1 MLTHKR
7 TLVFL
12 SVFVELMMTFC
23 KAQKQ
28 KYVCIAAFLKE
39 AGEPSEKTFHLGNRL
54 CRTLRH
60 IENNPRTIP
69 KCVIPT

>member
-23 KAQKQ
+23 KTQKQ

-39 AGEPSEKTFHLGNRL
+39 AGEPSRRHF
-54 CRTLRH
+54 TLETDSVERSVTKK
-60 IENNPRTIP
+60 ITPGLSPN
-69 KCVIPT
+69 V